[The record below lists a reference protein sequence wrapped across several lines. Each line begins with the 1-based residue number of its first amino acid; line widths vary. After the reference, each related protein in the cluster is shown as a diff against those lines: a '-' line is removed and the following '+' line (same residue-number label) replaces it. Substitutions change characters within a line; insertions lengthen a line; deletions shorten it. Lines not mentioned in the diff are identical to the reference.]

1 MQTKRQSLIE
11 TLAGVS
17 IGYVVALAS
26 QLVIF
31 PLFGLHPSLS
41 QNLLIGLYFT
51 AISIARG
58 YVVRR
63 VFNHINRSKK

>member
-11 TLAGVS
+11 TLAGVA
-17 IGYVVALAS
+17 IGYAVALAS

-31 PLFGLHPSLS
+31 PHFGLHPTLD

-51 AISIARG
+51 VISIARG

-63 VFNHINRSKK
+63 VFNRVFR